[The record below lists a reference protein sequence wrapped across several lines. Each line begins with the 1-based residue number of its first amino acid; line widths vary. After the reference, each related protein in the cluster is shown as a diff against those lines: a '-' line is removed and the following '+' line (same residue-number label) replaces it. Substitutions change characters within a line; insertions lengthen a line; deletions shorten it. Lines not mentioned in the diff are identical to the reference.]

1 MSMVFNWISDNK
13 LYVILAFAT
22 AFSYFWLFQNKQK
35 LNISDS
41 AAVILAVLHTLVGL
55 LCVKIFAFLEAGG
68 DAETAG
74 NMSLYGAVFF
84 LPVVYFVAAKL
95 TKRKPADVFDVFTI
109 CVVFTLLC
117 ARVNCL
123 MSGCC
128 LGKLM
133 FGSGTLRWP
142 TRELEI
148 AFYLILLV
156 WLGRKVGK
164 KDAEGKIYPLY
175 MMSYGIFRFIT
186 EWFRETS
193 HPVGYLHI
201 SHIWSI
207 VAVIAGWIVYR
218 RLCDKEN
225 SGAKNRSV
233 QKTRKKKEEER

>member
-1 MSMVFNWISDNK
+1 MSAVFNWLSGNK
-13 LYVILAFAT
+13 LYVLLALAT
-22 AFSYFWLFQNKQK
+22 MFSYFWLFQNKQK
-35 LNISDS
+35 LNIGDGMAFLL
-41 AAVILAVLHTLVGL
+41 AAGHTLLGL
-55 LCVKIFAFLEAGG
+55 MCVKVFAFLEAGA

-74 NMSLYGAVFF
+74 GMSLYGAVFF
-84 LPVVYFVAAKL
+84 LPMAYFAAAKL

-109 CVVFTLLC
+109 CVIFTLMC

-133 FGSGTLRWP
+133 FGSETLRWP

-148 AFYLILLV
+148 AFYIILLV
-156 WLGRKVGK
+156 WLGRRAGK
-164 KDAEGKIYPLY
+164 KNAKGKIYPLY
-175 MMSYGIFRFIT
+175 MMFYGLFRFIT

-218 RLCDKEN
+218 RLCDKES
-225 SGAKNRSV
+225 SGDKNRSV
-233 QKTRKKKEEER
+233 LKTRKKKEEER